1 MKCAAVA
8 MAAAALAC
16 GGADAGSL
24 RAQRPQPVAQLNVSQ
39 YTGRWY
45 QMYTDAIV
53 VDTFETHSQCDT
65 ADYKALADGT
75 ISLRN
80 GDLNTTSGLVNHID
94 GIATIPD
101 ATQPGKLLVKFT
113 DGVAV
118 PFPAPYWV
126 MKLGPLRTYPGATSE
141 QYSYSIVADN
151 LLPVGTLFV
160 LGRDPVEFDKDFDA
174 EVTDFLKTLG
184 FDLKFNDP
192 IKTYQGSNCSYLPIP
207 TSE

>member
-1 MKCAAVA
+1 MKFASAVA
-8 MAAAALAC
+8 VAAAAAFVC
-16 GGADAGSL
+16 GADAGSL
-24 RAQRPQPVAQLNVSQ
+24 RSMRPQPVAALNVSQ

-53 VDTFETHSQCDT
+53 VDTFEAHSQCDT

-75 ISLRN
+75 IALRN
-80 GDLNTTSGLVNHID
+80 GDFNTTSGEVNHID
-94 GIATIPD
+94 GIASIPD

-113 DGVAV
+113 DGVSV

-126 MKLGPLRTYPGATSE
+126 MKLGPVRTYPGAGD
-141 QYSYSIVADN
+141 QYAYSVVADN

-192 IKTYQGSNCSYLPIP
+192 IKTFQGSNCSYLPLP
-207 TSE
+207 SQ